1 MDNVNHPA
9 HYEKNSLDVSFEP
22 FDWLQGFSFALG
34 NALKYL
40 VRYKDKGHPKEDLEK
55 ARWYLTHMNLD
66 YCHGN
71 NTPVFNTLF
80 YMLKKKYNW
89 MSILFPNDN
98 VNTSYITEENIK
110 KLVDHID
117 TLIIGLTDHN
127 QEEPEEE
134 KKDRNRDKEYYLI
147 KAKDLVYATTNSCLS
162 DLKKL
167 NKHLEEKDLVDED
180 HNMNIIINDIN
191 NYTSKLINELNYLL
205 NNKNSEPDADMSLAL
220 SKYIFTLTIT
230 TGSIK
235 KFIQPML
242 NEDSYEFIE
251 TFSQKQ
257 LGHKFV
263 NLFSKAYPDIDF
275 QTKTVSLDD
284 LTDD

>member
-1 MDNVNHPA
+1 MDNVNHPK
-9 HYEKNSLDVSFEP
+9 HYEKNSIDVSFEP
-22 FDWLQGFSFALG
+22 FDWLQGFSFGLG

-40 VRYKDKGHPKEDLEK
+40 VRYKDKGHLREDLEK
-55 ARWYLTHMNLD
+55 AKWYLTHLNLD

-71 NTPVFNTLF
+71 NTPIFNTLF
-80 YMLKKKYNW
+80 YILKKKYDW
-89 MSILFPNDN
+89 MSILFPGDDS
-98 VNTSYITEENIK
+98 TAYAQEENIK
-110 KLVDHID
+110 KLVDYID
-117 TLIIGLTDHN
+117 TTIIALTDHN
-127 QEEPEEE
+127 QEEPEPIQ
-134 KKDRNRDKEYYLI
+134 RDKEYWLI
-147 KAKDLVYATTNSCLS
+147 KTKDLVYATTNSCIS

-180 HNMNIIINDIN
+180 HNMNTIIDDIN
-191 NYTSKLINELNYLL
+191 EYTSKLINELNYLI
-205 NNKNSEPDADMSLAL
+205 NNKNSKPDVDLSLIL

-230 TGSIK
+230 TGSITRFVK
-235 KFIQPML
+235 PML
-242 NEDSYEFIE
+242 EEDSYEFIE
-251 TFSQKQ
+251 NFSQKQ

>member
-1 MDNVNHPA
+1 MDNVNHPE
-9 HYEKNSLDVSFEP
+9 HYKKNSIDVSFEP
-22 FDWLQGFSFALG
+22 FDWLQGFSFGLG

-40 VRYKDKGHPKEDLEK
+40 VRYKDKGHLREDLEK
-55 ARWYLTHMNLD
+55 AKWYLTHLNLD

-71 NTPVFNTLF
+71 NTPIFNTLF
-80 YMLKKKYNW
+80 YILKKKYDW
-89 MSILFPNDN
+89 MSILFPNDDS
-98 VNTSYITEENIK
+98 TAYAQEENIK
-110 KLVDHID
+110 KLVDYID
-117 TLIIGLTDHN
+117 TTIIALTDHN
-127 QEEPEEE
+127 QEEPEPIQ
-134 KKDRNRDKEYYLI
+134 RNKEYWLI
-147 KAKDLVYATTNSCLS
+147 KTKDLVYATTNSCIS

-180 HNMNIIINDIN
+180 HNMNTIIDDIN
-191 NYTSKLINELNYLL
+191 EYTSKLINEINYLI
-205 NNKNSEPDADMSLAL
+205 NNKNSEPDVDLSLIL

-230 TGSIK
+230 TGSIN
-235 KFIQPML
+235 KFIKPML
-242 NEDSYEFIE
+242 EEDSYEFIE
-251 TFSQKQ
+251 NFSQKQ

>member
-1 MDNVNHPA
+1 MDNVNHPE
-9 HYEKNSLDVSFEP
+9 HYEKNSIDVSFEP
-22 FDWLQGFSFALG
+22 FDWLQGFSFPLG

-40 VRYKDKGHPKEDLEK
+40 VRYKDKGHPQEDLEK
-55 ARWYLTHMNLD
+55 AKWYLTHMDLSI
-66 YCHGN
+66 CQGN
-71 NTPVFNTLF
+71 NSTVFKTLF
-80 YMLKKKYNW
+80 YMLKKKYDW
-89 MSILFPNDN
+89 MDILFPNDEDILY
-98 VNTSYITEENIK
+98 VREENIK
-110 KLVDHID
+110 KLVDYID
-117 TLIIGLTDHN
+117 TTIIGLTGHN
-127 QEEPEEE
+127 QEEPKPI
-134 KKDRNRDKEYYLI
+134 KKDKEYWLI
-147 KAKDLVYATTNSCLS
+147 KSKDLVYATTNSCLS

-167 NKHLEEKDLVDED
+167 NKHLEEKDLVDEE
-180 HNMNIIINDIN
+180 HNMNVIIDDIN
-191 NYTSKLINELNYLL
+191 NYTSKLINEINYLI
-205 NNKNSEPDADMSLAL
+205 NNKNSEPDADLSLAL

-275 QTKTVSLDD
+275 QTKTISLDD

>member
-1 MDNVNHPA
+1 MDNVNHPS
-9 HYEKNSLDVSFEP
+9 HYEKNSIDVSFEP

-55 ARWYLTHMNLD
+55 AKWYLNHLNLD

-80 YMLKKKYNW
+80 YMLKKKYDW
-89 MSILFPNDN
+89 MSILFPDDD
-98 VNTSYITEENIK
+98 VNTSYVKEENIK
-110 KLVDHID
+110 KLVDYID
-117 TLIIGLTDHN
+117 TLILGLTDHN
-127 QEEPEEE
+127 NKEPEKE
-134 KKDRNRDKEYYLI
+134 KKDKEYYLI
-147 KAKDLVYATTNSCLS
+147 KSKDLVYATTNSCLS
-162 DLKKL
+162 ELKKL
-167 NKHLEEKDLVDED
+167 NKHLEEKDLVDEE
-180 HNMNIIINDIN
+180 HNMNVIINDIN
-191 NYTSKLINELNYLL
+191 EYTSKLINEINYLI
-205 NNKNSEPDADMSLAL
+205 NNKNSEPDADLSLAL

-230 TGSIK
+230 TSSIK
-235 KFIQPML
+235 RFIEPIL
-242 NEDSYEFIE
+242 KEDSYEFIDN
-251 TFSQKQ
+251 FSQKQ

>member
-34 NALKYL
+34 NALKYI
-40 VRYKDKGHPKEDLEK
+40 VRHNDKGHPKEDLEK
-55 ARWYLTHMNLD
+55 AKWYLTHMDLSI
-66 YCHGN
+66 CHEN
-71 NTPVFNTLF
+71 TTPVFKTLY
-80 YMLKKKYNW
+80 YMLKNKYNW
-89 MSILFPNDN
+89 MSILFPKEEDIYH
-98 VNTSYITEENIK
+98 VKEENIK

-117 TLIIGLTDHN
+117 TLIVGLYDHN
-127 QEEPEEE
+127 NEEPVEE
-134 KKDRNRDKEYYLI
+134 KRDREYYLI

-180 HNMNIIINDIN
+180 HNMNTIINDIN
-191 NYTSKLINELNYLL
+191 GYTSKLINELNYLI
-205 NNKNSEPDADMSLAL
+205 NNKNSEPDEDISLVL

-242 NEDSYEFIE
+242 DEDSYEFINN
-251 TFSQKQ
+251 FSQKQ

>member
-1 MDNVNHPA
+1 MDNVNHPE
-9 HYEKNSLDVSFEP
+9 HYKKNSIDVSFEP
-22 FDWLQGFSFALG
+22 FDWLQGFSFGLG

-40 VRYKDKGHPKEDLEK
+40 VRYKDKGHLREDLEK
-55 ARWYLTHMNLD
+55 AKWYLTHLNLD

-71 NTPVFNTLF
+71 NTPIFNTLF
-80 YMLKKKYNW
+80 YILKKKYDW
-89 MSILFPNDN
+89 MSILFPTDDS
-98 VNTSYITEENIK
+98 TAYAQEENIK
-110 KLVDHID
+110 KLVDYID
-117 TLIIGLTDHN
+117 TTIIALTDHN
-127 QEEPEEE
+127 QEEPEPIQ
-134 KKDRNRDKEYYLI
+134 RNKEYWLI
-147 KAKDLVYATTNSCLS
+147 KTKDLVYATTNSCIS

-180 HNMNIIINDIN
+180 HNMNTIIDDIN
-191 NYTSKLINELNYLL
+191 EYTSKLINEINYLI
-205 NNKNSEPDADMSLAL
+205 NNKNSEPDVDLSLIL

-230 TGSIK
+230 TGSIN
-235 KFIQPML
+235 KFIKPML
-242 NEDSYEFIE
+242 EEDSYEFIE
-251 TFSQKQ
+251 NFSQKQ

>member
-1 MDNVNHPA
+1 MDNVNHPE
-9 HYEKNSLDVSFEP
+9 HYEKNSIDVSFEP
-22 FDWLQGFSFALG
+22 FDWLQGFSFGLG

-40 VRYKDKGHPKEDLEK
+40 VRYRDKGHPQEDLEK
-55 ARWYLTHMNLD
+55 AKWYLTHLNLD

-71 NTPVFNTLF
+71 TTPIFNTLF
-80 YMLKKKYNW
+80 YILKKKYDW
-89 MSILFPNDN
+89 MSILFPDDDN
-98 VNTSYITEENIK
+98 TAYAQEENIK
-110 KLVDHID
+110 KLVDYID
-117 TLIIGLTDHN
+117 TTIIALTDHN
-127 QEEPEEE
+127 QEEPEPIQ
-134 KKDRNRDKEYYLI
+134 RNKEYWLI
-147 KAKDLVYATTNSCLS
+147 KTKDLVYATTNSCIS

-180 HNMNIIINDIN
+180 HNMNTIIDDIN
-191 NYTSKLINELNYLL
+191 KYTSKLINELNYLI
-205 NNKNSEPDADMSLAL
+205 NNKNSEPDVALSLVL

-230 TGSIK
+230 TGSIT
-235 KFIQPML
+235 KFIKPML
-242 NEDSYEFIE
+242 EEGSYEFIE
-251 TFSQKQ
+251 NFSQKQ

>member
-1 MDNVNHPA
+1 MDNVNHPE
-9 HYEKNSLDVSFEP
+9 HYKKNSIDVSFEP
-22 FDWLQGFSFALG
+22 FDWLQGFSFGLG

-40 VRYKDKGHPKEDLEK
+40 VRYRDKGHPQEDLEK
-55 ARWYLTHMNLD
+55 AKWYLTHLNLD

-71 NTPVFNTLF
+71 NTPIFNTLF
-80 YMLKKKYNW
+80 YILKKKYDW
-89 MSILFPNDN
+89 MSILFPDDDN
-98 VNTSYITEENIK
+98 TAYAQEENIK
-110 KLVDHID
+110 KLVDYID
-117 TLIIGLTDHN
+117 TTIIALTDHN
-127 QEEPEEE
+127 QEEPEPIQ
-134 KKDRNRDKEYYLI
+134 RNKEYWLI
-147 KAKDLVYATTNSCLS
+147 KTKDLVYATTNSYIS

-180 HNMNIIINDIN
+180 HNMNTIIDDIN
-191 NYTSKLINELNYLL
+191 KYTSKLINELNYLI
-205 NNKNSEPDADMSLAL
+205 NNKNSEPDIALSLVL

-230 TGSIK
+230 TGSINR
-235 KFIQPML
+235 FIKPML
-242 NEDSYEFIE
+242 EEDSYEFIE
-251 TFSQKQ
+251 NFSQKQ